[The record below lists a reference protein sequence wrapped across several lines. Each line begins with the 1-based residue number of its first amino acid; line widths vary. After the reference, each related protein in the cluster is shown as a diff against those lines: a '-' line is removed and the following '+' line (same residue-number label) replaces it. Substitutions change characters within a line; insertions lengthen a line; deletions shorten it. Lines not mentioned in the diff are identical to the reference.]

1 MKTYKYI
8 SLVSLFCL
16 ITLGFRLKSEFTPV
30 VKIDSFVNNFS
41 LNDTNGETISLND
54 FKKVKGFI
62 VIFTCNRCPFAK
74 LYLDRMN
81 KLNEKYTQKGFPLI
95 AINSTDANDFP
106 EENIESMKTLS
117 ISKKFNFPYLKDSKQ
132 EVAKS
137 LGANK
142 TPHAFILLKSNKQL
156 QIKYSGAIDDNGAE
170 PQKVENNY
178 LESALIELISEKNVT
193 IKETKSI
200 GCSIKYKTN

>member
-178 LESALIELISEKNVT
+178 LENALIELISEKNVT